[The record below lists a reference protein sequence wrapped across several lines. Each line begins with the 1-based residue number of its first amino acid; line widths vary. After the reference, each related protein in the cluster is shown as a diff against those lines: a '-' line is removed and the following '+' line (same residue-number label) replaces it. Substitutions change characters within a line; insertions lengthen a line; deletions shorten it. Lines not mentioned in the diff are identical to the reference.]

1 MGAVW
6 HGEQVTALLHG
17 AGLAG
22 TASSARA
29 AGGLTRREIQVLRLV
44 AEGSSNRRIAR
55 TLAVSDFT
63 IKRHVA
69 NILLKLDLPSRAAA
83 AAYAAKAGLA

>member
-1 MGAVW
+1 VA
-6 HGEQVTALLHG
+6 ALLHG

-22 TASSARA
+22 TASSARG